1 MASLRHEGRDSLSG
15 IEKPAVES
23 SEYYTQNEQP
33 NTGNLNVRA
42 MAPEER
48 VRIEKS
54 LLRKLDARCSYF
66 VVIYIL

>member
-1 MASLRHEGRDSLSG
+1 MASLKGRDSLSG
-15 IEKPAVES
+15 IEKPAVDS
-23 SEYYTQNEQP
+23 NDYTHNEKS
-33 NTGNLNVRA
+33 NTGNLNVRT

-66 VVIYIL
+66 VLIYIL

>member
-15 IEKPAVES
+15 VEKPAIES
-23 SEYYTQNEQP
+23 SEEYTHNEQS
-33 NTGNLNVRA
+33 NLNVRA

-48 VRIEKS
+48 SRIEKS

-66 VVIYIL
+66 VIIYIL

>member
-15 IEKPAVES
+15 VEKPAIES
-23 SEYYTQNEQP
+23 SEEYTHNEQS
-33 NTGNLNVRA
+33 NIANLNVRA

-48 VRIEKS
+48 SRIEKS

-66 VVIYIL
+66 VIIYIL